1 LAAAILV
8 PITAAALLETILVI
22 IAISNIKPLSIKV
35 VELPSVADLLNKKL
49 RRLLVKLDLKPK
61 KQPRLR

>member
-1 LAAAILV
+1 LAAAILF

-49 RRLLVKLDLKPK
+49 RRFLVKLDLKPK
-61 KQPRLR
+61 KQPQLR